1 MSKSHGTW
9 PVQGRAKCAKENERG
24 QFGTIILSILRWRK
38 TCQNA
43 KSIWFCERDW
53 KSLNDISWCFSND
66 TWSGHSHSKGK
77 GKRWELH
84 WASPK
89 SQFSGPMISKVG
101 WVTYIIRITYID
113 SMTHLCQWCHSRV
126 QHDTASPATHKSN
139 VKQEHLKYFTIL
151 ELRRTSTSTSPNRQH
166 FTPAT
171 SRNHFT

>member
-9 PVQGRAKCAKENERG
+9 PVQGRAKCAKDNERG
-24 QFGTIILSILRWRK
+24 QFGTIILRWRK

-43 KSIWFCERDW
+43 KKHLILRTRLKIIERYVMMFLKW
-53 KSLNDISWCFSND
+53 QLKWPFAF
-66 TWSGHSHSKGK
+66 KGK
-77 GKRWELH
+77 GKAMTIAWSVSR
-84 WASPK
+84 
-89 SQFSGPMISKVG
+89 ISILWSHDLKG
-101 WVTYIIRITYID
+101 GMSHLYTYNLYIYID

-126 QHDTASPATHKSN
+126 QHGTASPATHKSN
-139 VKQEHLKYFTIL
+139 VKQAHLKYFAIL